1 MISAALGAAVGASLT
16 SQVWAVVAVIAWRI
30 VLEPLL
36 GALLPE
42 VRPFL
47 PFSGL
52 EAAIAPAQ
60 PTLDALGA
68 WTAAGLAALYV
79 TAATAVGVALTERRD
94 VEGR

>member
-1 MISAALGAAVGASLT
+1 MISAALGGAVGASLT

-30 VLEPLL
+30 VAEPLA
-36 GALLPE
+36 GALFPD

-52 EAAIAPAQ
+52 ESTIAPAQ
-60 PTLDALGA
+60 PSLDLLRPWSAV
-68 WTAAGLAALYV
+68 GLALVYV
-79 TAATAVGVALTERRD
+79 VAATILGIVLTERRD